1 MFCRPPNEPSGM
13 QAVMHYGE
21 SIKAIGNEV
30 SIPSLQS
37 PLTC

>member
-1 MFCRPPNEPSGM
+1 MM

-30 SIPSLQS
+30 SPSTPMTTL
-37 PLTC
+37 P